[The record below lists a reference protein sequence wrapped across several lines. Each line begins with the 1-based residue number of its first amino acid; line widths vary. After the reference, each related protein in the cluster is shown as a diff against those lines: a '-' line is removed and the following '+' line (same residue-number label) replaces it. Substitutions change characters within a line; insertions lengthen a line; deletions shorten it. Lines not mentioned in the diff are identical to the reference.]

1 MSVNNKIAIFPGT
14 FDPFTLGHHDI
25 VTRGLI
31 IFDKIFIAI
40 GNNPKK
46 DRYFNVNLIKEKI
59 DNLYKDNSKINVI
72 NYNKLTASLAKDLN
86 ANFILRGLRNTTD
99 FEFENSISQI
109 NKDLNSNLET
119 VFLITS
125 PKLAPISSTIIRDV
139 IRYGGDINK
148 YLPYKIKLDE
158 K

>member
-1 MSVNNKIAIFPGT
+1 MHKRIAIFPGT
-14 FDPFTLGHHDI
+14 FDPYTLGHHDI
-25 VTRGLI
+25 VSRGLKM
-31 IFDKIFIAI
+31 FDHIFIAI

-46 DRYFNVNLIKEKI
+46 NRYFDINLIKEKI
-59 DNLYKDNSKINVI
+59 HKLYSSNSSIDVV
-72 NYNKLTASLAKDLN
+72 NYNKLTATLAKDLN

-119 VFLITS
+119 IFLITS

-148 YLPYKIKLDE
+148 YLPYNILKD
-158 K
+158 